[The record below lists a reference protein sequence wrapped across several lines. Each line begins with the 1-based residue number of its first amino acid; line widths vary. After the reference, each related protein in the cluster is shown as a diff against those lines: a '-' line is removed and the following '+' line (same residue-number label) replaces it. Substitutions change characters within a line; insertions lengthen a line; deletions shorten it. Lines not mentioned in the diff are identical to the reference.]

1 MAKPIAVQSSTR
13 RLRGITQIGWFRIT
27 ITLIALTLITLALTA
42 NLTRFPAIWFDE
54 GSHLHVPKTL
64 VRFGIYADYSS
75 EGFRFYGPTVGVGPT
90 VMLPLA
96 AAFAVFGAGLL
107 QARLVM
113 VLFLALSLL
122 VFYMLAR
129 QLGSR
134 RYAWVA
140 IALLL
145 TSESVSIIEYG
156 RQVLGEVPALC
167 FLLLG
172 LWMWHPLFSAS
183 LRPTISNPNRLQR
196 IAPHS
201 LWVASLCFGL
211 AAITK
216 QQFFLVL
223 LPTLVIVWLTNLIF
237 FRTLPNRLF
246 ILPAAITLLCYLLWQ
261 IWTVLYLGPSN
272 AQENLNLLRE
282 ATAGAALVFSPNA
295 MLRAIKDLL
304 SERTYAHLLFPALLY
319 AGLVF
324 FTNVR
329 RNASSEAPTTT
340 PADTASSQTKV
351 VQHIQFWLVLI
362 TFIAINL
369 LWYVFASIG
378 WVRYAFPALVLA
390 ALFVARFLHDLTD
403 GFVLPWPVLREG
415 QTIRLTPTEL
425 PPNWQKPLFHWMV
438 LLWMITMI
446 VVNGIALGRQ
456 IASPPPPDA
465 VDIAAYLN
473 ANIPL
478 TAPIETWEPEMG
490 FLTNHTYHYPPNS
503 LLPKAVAYK
512 WISGPAPATT
522 YAFMQP
528 NPPEYV
534 LVGVFSRWV
543 EVYPIE
549 ILEQHYKLVTTI
561 GAYHLYQKV
570 N

>member
-1 MAKPIAVQSSTR
+1 LPSPLQFGPKKKEIGGKSSYVAKPIAVQSSAR
-13 RLRGITQIGWFRIT
+13 RLRGITQIGWFHIT
-27 ITLIALTLITLALTA
+27 ITLIALALIGLALTA

-64 VRFGIYADYSS
+64 VRFGVYADYSS

-96 AAFAVFGAGLL
+96 GVFALFGAGLL

-122 VFYMLAR
+122 VFYKLAR

-140 IALLL
+140 TAMLL

-172 LWMWHPLFSAS
+172 LLMWHPLFSAS
-183 LRPTISNPNRLQR
+183 LRPTISNPNLLQR
-196 IAPHS
+196 IAPYS

-223 LPTLVIVWLTNLIF
+223 LPTLGIVWLTNLIF

-246 ILPAAITLLCYLLWQ
+246 ILPVVITLLCYLVWQ
-261 IWTVLYLGPSN
+261 LWTVLYLGPSN

-295 MLRAIKDLL
+295 MLRAAKDLL

-324 FTNVR
+324 FTHVR
-329 RNASSEAPTTT
+329 RNHSSEAPIVPASNT
-340 PADTASSQTKV
+340 PSQIKV
-351 VQHIQFWLVLI
+351 IQHIQFWLVLI

-415 QTIRLTPTEL
+415 HNIRLNPTEL
-425 PPNWQKPLFHWMV
+425 PSNWQKPLFHWMV

-465 VDIAAYLN
+465 ADIAAYLN
-473 ANIPL
+473 ANTPITIPPTRCCPKL
-478 TAPIETWEPEMG
+478 SP
-490 FLTNHTYHYPPNS
+490 TN
-503 LLPKAVAYK
+503 
-512 WISGPAPATT
+512 G
-522 YAFMQP
+522 
-528 NPPEYV
+528 
-534 LVGVFSRWV
+534 
-543 EVYPIE
+543 
-549 ILEQHYKLVTTI
+549 
-561 GAYHLYQKV
+561 
-570 N
+570 